1 MKRVIFQPV
10 KIESYKT
17 DYIECPPR
25 SNAFFELVFVEAG
38 SGSRA
43 VGNYSIPFE
52 IGDLFLH
59 LPKEQNA
66 ITLDEYSALHF
77 IKFQKA
83 FFDKNRQDA
92 LEITEWFSNIEFIL
106 SGNHQQKSNI
116 ISIDKDRE
124 TIQSLFN
131 IIVDE
136 EARSA
141 KFTSLNLKA
150 LLFTLLNIVARNMLN
165 EQATNQQAQ
174 EGGDKSTIL
183 LNYINYHILDSDK
196 MSVAHLSEQFAIS
209 PNYFSEYFR
218 KNFGTS
224 FKQYVLT
231 YKLKLA
237 ESKLK
242 YTNLT
247 ISEVAAQLGFTDVSH
262 LNKIFQ
268 KYQGRLPS
276 EIAHCKA

>member
-17 DYIECPPR
+17 DYIECPPQ
-25 SNAFFELVFVEAG
+25 SNAFFELVFVETG
-38 SGSRA
+38 SGSRT

-52 IGDLFLH
+52 AGDLFLH
-59 LPKEQNA
+59 LPSEKNA
-66 ITLDEYSALHF
+66 ITLNEYSVLHF
-77 IKFQKA
+77 IKLQKA
-83 FFDKNRQDA
+83 FFDKNRQDV

-106 SGNHQQKSNI
+106 SGNHHQKPNI
-116 ISIDKDRE
+116 ITIDKDRD
-124 TIQSLFN
+124 TIQSLFDV
-131 IIVDE
+131 ILDE
-136 EARSA
+136 EDRSG
-141 KFTSLNLKA
+141 KFSSLNLKA
-150 LLFTLLNIVARNMLN
+150 LLFTLLNIVARNILN
-165 EQATNQQAQ
+165 EQSTNQQAQ
-174 EGGDKSTIL
+174 EKSDKSTDL

-196 MSVAHLSEQFAIS
+196 MSVTHLSEQFAIS

-247 ISEVAAQLGFTDVSH
+247 ISEIAAQLGFTDVSH
-262 LNKIFQ
+262 LNKTFQ
-268 KYQGRLPS
+268 KYQDRLPS
-276 EIAHCKA
+276 EIV